1 MLRNH
6 EQLGVPTR
14 QSESGVRLLQ
24 YFLMIN
30 WSHIHNPC
38 PVSGLLLQPARGPV
52 AWLGSH
58 LRGCFRSTC
67 PPPPAFL
74 NKQRVQSAAP
84 DQRRRPW
91 STALTPT
98 AATAAI
104 LRLAGGG
111 LTGRHGAIR
120 MSSSILQTRRHSIY
134 CTPAAL
140 VSDAARG
147 AYPSP
152 DRARMYV
159 CLWHCA
165 ISGNRTAFSY
175 SRNVF
180 WLRLGFTADSYG
192 FPRCRATDHTVI
204 LLGSR
209 YRGSA
214 SPRSSGCGN
223 LARCRRVASRTAG
236 CGTQRGNPNFCAAH
250 SATRASSRTR

>member
-134 CTPAAL
+134 CTRRRSCPMLLVVPILRRIEPACTC
-140 VSDAARG
+140 V
-147 AYPSP
+147 
-152 DRARMYV
+152 
-159 CLWHCA
+159 
-165 ISGNRTAFSY
+165 
-175 SRNVF
+175 
-180 WLRLGFTADSYG
+180 
-192 FPRCRATDHTVI
+192 
-204 LLGSR
+204 
-209 YRGSA
+209 
-214 SPRSSGCGN
+214 
-223 LARCRRVASRTAG
+223 
-236 CGTQRGNPNFCAAH
+236 CGTALFQGIGLHLAIVAMFSGFGLALQPTAMAF
-250 SATRASSRTR
+250 RAVVLLTTL

>member
-6 EQLGVPTR
+6 EQLGVPIR

-24 YFLMIN
+24 YFLTIN

-134 CTPAAL
+134 CTRRRSCPMLLVVPILRRIEPACTCVCGTAL
-140 VSDAARG
+140 FQG
-147 AYPSP
+147 IG
-152 DRARMYV
+152 
-159 CLWHCA
+159 LHLA
-165 ISGNRTAFSY
+165 IVAMFSGFGLALQPTAM
-175 SRNVF
+175 
-180 WLRLGFTADSYG
+180 
-192 FPRCRATDHTVI
+192 
-204 LLGSR
+204 
-209 YRGSA
+209 
-214 SPRSSGCGN
+214 
-223 LARCRRVASRTAG
+223 ASRAVVLLT
-236 CGTQRGNPNFCAAH
+236 TL
-250 SATRASSRTR
+250 